1 VRTTVD
7 RLLLALGA
15 LACVAFV
22 PKVLWPGAAIY
33 ASILTGGVLN
43 AFGSIAK
50 LCGLLAGA
58 FYGARA
64 GLQLERGNPARTAWL
79 LLAGWLGC
87 FFAGQIVLSY
97 YTIVVQASAPLPS
110 AGDGFFLLGYA
121 LAIAAVVLF
130 VRAYVRSG
138 LPVGRLRGHA
148 GIAVGAALVFAI
160 AGYNLLVPIAR
171 ADAPLPERIINVGYP
186 VLDFVTLIPTLI
198 LIRITSRFRGGR
210 LWTVWGTILVSL
222 VCMSAGDILFA
233 WFASIGVKALEP
245 LVDLMFLVGYVC
257 AGRGTILQLRTSTAA

>member
-1 VRTTVD
+1 MRTAVD
-7 RLLLALGA
+7 RVLLTLAALG
-15 LACVAFV
+15 CVAFV
-22 PKVLWPGAAIY
+22 PKVLWPGAGIY
-33 ASILTGGVLN
+33 ASLLTSGVLN
-43 AFGSIAK
+43 GFGSVAK

-58 FYGARA
+58 VYGVRS
-64 GLQLERGNPARTAWL
+64 GLQLERGNAARIAWFL
-79 LLAGWLGC
+79 LGGWLGC
-87 FFAGQIVLSY
+87 FFVGQIVLSW
-97 YTIVVQASAPLPS
+97 YTVVVQAPAPLPS
-110 AGDGFFLLGYA
+110 AGDGFFLAGYV

-148 GIAVGAALVFAI
+148 ALAVGVAVAFAI
-160 AGYNLLVPIAR
+160 AGYNLLAPIAR
-171 ADAPLPERIINVGYP
+171 ADAPLAERVINVGYP

-210 LWTVWGTILVSL
+210 LWTVWGTLLVSL
-222 VCMSAGDILFA
+222 VFMSAGDILFA

-257 AGRGTILQLRTSTAA
+257 AGRGAILQLRTSTAV